1 MHREVLASS
10 CTLLFGV
17 DAWYSGQ
24 AFQRGLLQIWTNG
37 GVFLQLYVR
46 GSGKILQP
54 FPTLVV
60 GCHVILSNRGRSTG
74 TCNIYAVNVMNFSL
88 RLVVAG
94 GVSETNTISAP
105 IAHPLIPC
113 SDVAATLQDT

>member
-1 MHREVLASS
+1 MLGILARRSNED
-10 CTLLFGV
+10 CCRFGPT
-17 DAWYSGQ
+17 AEYFCSFTSE
-24 AFQRGLLQIWTNG
+24 ALER
-37 GVFLQLYVR
+37 YC
-46 GSGKILQP
+46 KP

-60 GCHVILSNRGRSTG
+60 GCHVILNNRGRSTG